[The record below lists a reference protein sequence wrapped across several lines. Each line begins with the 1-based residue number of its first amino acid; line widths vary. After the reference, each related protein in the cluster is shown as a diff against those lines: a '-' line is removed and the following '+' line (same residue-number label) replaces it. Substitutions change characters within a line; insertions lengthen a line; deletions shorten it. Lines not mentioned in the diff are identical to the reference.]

1 VTRRPLEWWISVVRL
16 VAIPLLFLQVLLTKT
31 YPAGYEAIAWTL
43 LAVFAAGSVVL
54 FATVRESRAYS
65 LAAMVFD
72 FLVISGFAVLYAF
85 DTGTP
90 VRQLL
95 YLAIVVGA
103 ARFGMRGG
111 IAVALAAIPVSALFE
126 QQRAHW
132 SHAVY
137 RIEFVAFQASTG
149 LLIALA
155 VGWVVARFGDERLL
169 AEQRAREAESLRDEL
184 GRRADLLDAANR
196 CARALGSSL
205 DLDEAFGAFIRELR
219 GLLQFDRLAIVL
231 AEDVGARIIATAGDE
246 AQGDLAPG
254 AEFSAEGSLISD
266 VVAQGQTIYRRDMAE
281 PQYVEEVALLELG
294 LRCRVAAPLLL
305 GPRAIGLLSLG
316 RREPDSFRDHEIELA
331 SLLGRLAGAA
341 VQNIRAYESERRTV
355 EELRGLS
362 ELRADFVSLVSHE
375 LRGPMATVIGAAR
388 TLQVRWRELQA
399 DQREKFLELIG
410 DETTRLAALIG
421 DVLDTSRIDAGTFTY
436 RFVDVDVAGL
446 VRDTVA
452 AAALGQDEVPVHA
465 QIAGGVP
472 PIRGDAARLRQV
484 FGNLIENAV
493 KYSPAGEPVEVRVS
507 QWNATVLVAVRD
519 HGPGIRTHDQRL
531 IFEKFGR
538 VAGGASKPGTGLGL
552 YIARSIAETHGGTIA
567 VSSAPGHG
575 ATFTV
580 RLPVADG

>member
-1 VTRRPLEWWISVVRL
+1 MTRRPLEWWISVVRL
-16 VAIPLLFLQVLLTKT
+16 VAIPLLFLQVVLTKT

-132 SHAVY
+132 SHAGY
-137 RIEFVAFQASTG
+137 RIEFVVFQASTG

-254 AEFSAEGSLISD
+254 AEFSAERSLISD

-281 PQYVEEVALLELG
+281 PKYVEEAALLELG

>member
-1 VTRRPLEWWISVVRL
+1 MTRRPLEWWISIARL
-16 VAIPLLFLQVLLTKT
+16 LAVPLLFLQVVLTKT
-31 YPAGYEAIAWTL
+31 YPDGYEAIAWTL
-43 LAVFAAGSVVL
+43 LAVFAVGAVVL
-54 FATVRESRAYS
+54 FATVRESHTYS
-65 LAAMVFD
+65 LVAMIFD
-72 FLVISGFAVLYAF
+72 FLVISGFTVLYAF

-111 IAVALAAIPVSALFE
+111 IAVAVAAIPVSALFE
-126 QQRAHW
+126 QQRSHW
-132 SHAVY
+132 SHAAY
-137 RIEFVAFQASTG
+137 RIEFVAFQASAG
-149 LLIALA
+149 LLIALV
-155 VGWVVARFGDERLL
+155 VGWVVARFDDERAL
-169 AEQRAREAESLRDEL
+169 AEQRAHEAEALRDEL
-184 GRRADLLDAANR
+184 GRRSDLVEAANR

-219 GLLQFDRLAIVL
+219 GLVQFDRLAIVL

-254 AEFSAEGSLISD
+254 AEFSAERSLISD
-266 VVAQGQTIYRRDMAE
+266 VVAQGQTIYRRDMTE
-281 PQYVEEVALLELG
+281 PKYVEEPALLELG

-316 RREPDSFRDHEIELA
+316 RREPDSFRQHEIELA

-341 VQNIRAYESERRTV
+341 VLNIRAYESERRTV
-355 EELRGLS
+355 EELRTLS

-388 TLQVRWRELQA
+388 TLQVRWSELQQ

-436 RFVDVDVAGL
+436 RFGDVDVAAL
-446 VRDTVA
+446 VRETVA
-452 AAALGQDEVPVHA
+452 AVALGQDEVPVRA
-465 QIAGGVP
+465 QVASGVP
-472 PIRGDAARLRQV
+472 SIRGDAARLRQV
-484 FGNLIENAV
+484 FVNLIENAV

-507 QWNATVLVAVRD
+507 QANTTVLVAVRD
-519 HGPGIRTHDQRL
+519 RGPGIRTDDQRL

-552 YIARSIAETHGGTIA
+552 YIARSIAETHGGTIG

-580 RLPVADG
+580 RLPA